1 MEYCLAGS
9 HRGKT
14 AAGLLGLMLFAVG
27 VCGSVV
33 WAAEPLMSVV
43 CLVPITQGADPVTI
57 SSLQAYPEAY
67 KMKVV
72 QVEGTVSAYQMDHFI
87 GNNTKLE
94 KCIQNFIVDDGTG
107 TIQASYAALCNMG
120 PVMLQEGDQVTVEG
134 HYLGTLDVKAVRK
147 R

>member
-1 MEYCLAGS
+1 MQEPISRTGGAVMKMMTGRVLMM
-9 HRGKT
+9 T
-14 AAGLLGLMLFAVG
+14 LVLGVLTPAT
-27 VCGSVV
+27 
-33 WAAEPLMSVV
+33 WAAEPVK
-43 CLVPITQGADPVTI
+43 IN
-57 SSLQAYPEAY
+57 SLQTYPEAY
-67 KMKVV
+67 KMKVI
-72 QVEGTVSAYQMDHFI
+72 QVEGTVSGYHMDHFI

-147 R
+147 H